1 MLKLSTVAK
10 TIQIE
15 STQIKSL
22 TSELVAEEK
31 EIKKKKS
38 QSNQRQER
46 RKQRGREKVEDAH

>member
-15 STQIKSL
+15 STQTKSL

-38 QSNQRQER
+38 NQRQER
-46 RKQRGREKVEDAH
+46 RKQTGREKVEDVH